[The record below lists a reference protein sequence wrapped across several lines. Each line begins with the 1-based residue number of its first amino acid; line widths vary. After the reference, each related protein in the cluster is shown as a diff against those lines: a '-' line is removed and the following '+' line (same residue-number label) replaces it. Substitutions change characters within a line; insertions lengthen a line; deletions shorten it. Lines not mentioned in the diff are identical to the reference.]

1 MNTKASRPWPGLFVV
16 FEGID
21 GAGKT
26 TQIQRLAEALPSYGL
41 VPYITAEPS
50 QGPYGKKLREKSFT
64 KRSDPETELQLFLD
78 DRRWHLEEEVKPAL
92 YRGEVVLQ
100 DRYYF
105 SSMAYQ
111 GVLIRSPE
119 EIRQLHLPFVIPPDL
134 VFYLDLEP
142 EIAIARIR
150 SQRSSASQYEKL
162 DYLKKV
168 RAIFLK
174 EVALFQRLD
183 ATQPPEELTPKMLGQ
198 ILGCLRIKINPQ

>member
-1 MNTKASRPWPGLFVV
+1 MTQNPFYSRPWPGLFVV

-26 TQIQRLAEALPSYGL
+26 TQIQRLAQELQQRGG
-41 VPYITAEPS
+41 VTFVTAEPTH
-50 QGPYGKKLREKSFT
+50 GPYGKKIREKSFT
-64 KRSDPETELQLFLD
+64 TRADPETELQLFLE
-78 DRRWHLEEEVKPAL
+78 DRRWHLETEVKPAL
-92 YRGEVVLQ
+92 FRGEIVLQ

-111 GVLIRSPE
+111 GALIRSPE

-134 VFYLDLEP
+134 VFYLDLDP
-142 EIAIARIR
+142 ETAIARIQ

-168 RAIFLK
+168 RAIFLQ
-174 EVALFQRLD
+174 VLSQFQQLD
-183 ATQPPEELTPKMLGQ
+183 ATQSPEILTAKMLEQ
-198 ILGCLRIKINPQ
+198 ILTHLNRN